1 MKWLVF
7 TGAFVAAL
15 IWLGVK
21 AVEERD
27 ALWEGRS
34 PLCPYCREE
43 LNAYALACLHCR
55 RTVDWDSTKETCR
68 WCLSGE
74 DVKILRD
81 GLATLRL
88 DKGDPLPAS
97 VAGFTRPYLLSIE
110 PGDCTYCGGLGS
122 VMNGRGEMTC
132 PVCRGRKRCIACEG
146 GRKVVIG
153 DKQAHQRAL
162 ERKQAW
168 EEALRREALT
178 HLKLRREKLL
188 DEDVKA
194 LQGFAE
200 VEKLVDEAGDNLL
213 VRARSRIERA
223 FKAIHDAVEQQP
235 KPPVAAD

>member
-7 TGAFVAAL
+7 TGACVAAL
-15 IWLGVK
+15 ISLGVL
-21 AVEERD
+21 AVDERD
-27 ALWEGRS
+27 ALWEGRLA
-34 PLCPYCREE
+34 LCPYCREE
-43 LNAYALACLHCR
+43 LNSYALQCLHCR
-55 RTVDWDSTKETCR
+55 RTVDWVSTEEACR
-68 WCLSGE
+68 WCLSAE

-81 GLATLRL
+81 GLAALKL
-88 DKGDPLPAS
+88 DKGDPLPE
-97 VAGFTRPYLLSIE
+97 FTRPYLLSIE
-110 PGDCTYCGGLGS
+110 TGDCTYCGGLGS

-153 DKQAHQRAL
+153 DKRAHQRAL

-168 EEALRREALT
+168 QEALRREALT

-194 LQGFAE
+194 LRGFAE
-200 VEKLVDEAGDNLL
+200 IETVVDDAGDNLL
-213 VRARSRIERA
+213 ERASARVAQA

-235 KPPVAAD
+235 KPPAAAD

>member
-43 LNAYALACLHCR
+43 LNAYALACRHCAR
-55 RTVDWDSTKETCR
+55 GVDWNSTKESCR

-81 GLATLRL
+81 GVAVLKL
-88 DKGDPLPAS
+88 DKGDPLPE
-97 VAGFTRPYLLSIE
+97 FTRPYLLSIE
-110 PGDCTYCGGLGS
+110 TGDCTYCGGLGS
-122 VMNGRGEMTC
+122 VMNGQGEMTC
-132 PVCRGRKRCIACEG
+132 PVCRGDKRCIACKG
-146 GRKVVIG
+146 GGKIVIG
-153 DKQAHQRAL
+153 DEQAHQRAL

-168 EEALRREALT
+168 QEALRREALT
-178 HLKLRREKLL
+178 HLKLRRKKLV

-194 LQGFAE
+194 LRGFAE
-200 VEKLVDEAGDNLL
+200 VETVMDEAGDNLL
-213 VRARSRIERA
+213 ERA
-223 FKAIHDAVEQQP
+223 SARIARAFEAIHDAVEQT
-235 KPPVAAD
+235 PPPATAD